1 VTKLLIL
8 LAGLTALLLSGCDQ
22 HSNAAAAN
30 AAYYLAPDGDAAPS
44 RHPRSIFI

>member
-22 HSNAAAAN
+22 HSNAAAAS
-30 AAYYLAPDGDAAPS
+30 AAYYLAPDGDDAPS